1 MSIDHDYSEVL
12 PALNLRFNITEDSQ
26 IRFGL
31 SRAISRPPLIE
42 MRTGLQLNTS
52 STVNTASGGNPQ
64 LNPFIADQVDLG
76 YEYFFAEDA
85 ALTVSLF
92 FKDLKSHVGAAT
104 DTLNIN
110 GESYQFTGPVNGDG
124 GQIRGVEVM
133 YQQAFNMLPEPFDGL
148 GIYTNYSY
156 TDTNVTEF
164 EPENNP
170 LTMGGLSKNV
180 GSLTLWYYKAG
191 IDAKVSYNYRS
202 AYTSVGSWDPGA
214 VFTIDDEATVDAS
227 IAYEVT
233 ENFKVMLQGQNLTN
247 EASTSY
253 FDNDPTRPRQYA
265 EWGRRYLLG
274 FQYAM

>member
-1 MSIDHDYSEVL
+1 
-12 PALNLRFNITEDSQ
+12 
-26 IRFGL
+26 
-31 SRAISRPPLIE
+31 
-42 MRTGLQLNTS
+42 
-52 STVNTASGGNPQ
+52 
-64 LNPFIADQVDLG
+64 
-76 YEYFFAEDA
+76 
-85 ALTVSLF
+85 
-92 FKDLKSHVGAAT
+92 
-104 DTLNIN
+104 
-110 GESYQFTGPVNGDG
+110 
-124 GQIRGVEVM
+124 M

-233 ENFKVMLQGQNLTN
+233 ENLKVMLQG
-247 EASTSY
+247 
-253 FDNDPTRPRQYA
+253 QYA